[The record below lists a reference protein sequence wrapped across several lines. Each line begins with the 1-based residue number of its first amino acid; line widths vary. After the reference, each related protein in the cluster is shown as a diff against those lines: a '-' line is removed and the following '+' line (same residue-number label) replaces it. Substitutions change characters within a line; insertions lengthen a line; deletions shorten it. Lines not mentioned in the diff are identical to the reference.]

1 MPKGIPGKTLVTRP
15 CPECGK
21 DFSVPKGQERNK
33 QYCTAECG
41 RANKTRNQHRPDT
54 RSCAHCG
61 AEFTVLVSSKQKTCS
76 YTCAGLHKRKQVV
89 RRCRVCE
96 KAFSVF
102 QASKVMCCSAE
113 CGLISAKH
121 PRVKRTPVACA
132 TCGLVMLVTEAR
144 AKTTKYCSKTCVF
157 KNEDH
162 LKMLSDRCSGDKHY
176 AYTGASRVAVSA
188 SGKTYRRAPIENEL
202 ARSAKRRA
210 SKRNAN
216 VAWANKEAIEAIY
229 AKAQQLSAEIG
240 QQLHVDHIVP
250 LTNDRVC
257 GLHWEGN
264 LQILFGFDNL
274 SKGNKVWPDMP

>member
-1 MPKGIPGKTLVTRP
+1 MPKGTPGKTLVTRP

-21 DFSVPKGQERNK
+21 EFSVPKGQERNK

-61 AEFTVLVSSKQKTCS
+61 AEFTVLLSSKQKTCS
-76 YTCAGLHKRKQVV
+76 TKCAGLYKRRQVV
-89 RRCRVCE
+89 RKCRICE

-132 TCGLVMLVTEAR
+132 TCGVVMLVTEAR
-144 AKTTKYCSKTCVF
+144 AKTAKYCSRTCMF
-157 KNEDH
+157 KNPERNAAIGT
-162 LKMLSDRCSGDKHY
+162 RCSGENNWNYKGSLRD
-176 AYTGASRVAVSA
+176 AVSA
-188 SGKTYRRAPIENEL
+188 SGKSYKRSSPESEL
-202 ARSAKRRA
+202 ARYAKRRA
-210 SKRNAN
+210 AKRKAN

-229 AKAQQLSAEIG
+229 AKAQRFSAETG
-240 QQLHVDHIVP
+240 ESFHVDHIVP

-264 LQILFGFDNL
+264 LQILHGFDNL